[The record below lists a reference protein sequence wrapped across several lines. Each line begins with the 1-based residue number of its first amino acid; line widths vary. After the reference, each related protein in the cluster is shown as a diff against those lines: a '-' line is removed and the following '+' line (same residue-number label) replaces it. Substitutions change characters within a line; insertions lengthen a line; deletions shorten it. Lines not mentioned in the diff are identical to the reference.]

1 MLGVLAVTTLADF
14 PVVTVRIRGV
24 LDFEAAPEVRKA
36 LRKQLA
42 DQPAVLVLDLADVVL
57 ARPAALSVLRSAIRA
72 ATDGPAGVPIV
83 IIAPDPRIHD
93 ALRRSGFDRQV
104 YVAGSAAEAAE
115 LAARHPAPLRHV
127 LRGLLPQPG
136 TLREARQAVGAACGS
151 WGVSGVSLE
160 AELVAGELVTNA
172 IEHARTVFD
181 VTIAYRVP
189 YIHLAIRD
197 GCPRPPRQ
205 TGPDTS
211 VSARGRGLLV
221 VDNIAAA
228 WGSVPSGSGKVV
240 WATIR
245 ATGQD
250 REPPAAHEAVVIR
263 PDRWA

>member
-1 MLGVLAVTTLADF
+1 
-14 PVVTVRIRGV
+14 
-24 LDFEAAPEVRKA
+24 
-36 LRKQLA
+36 
-42 DQPAVLVLDLADVVL
+42 
-57 ARPAALSVLRSAIRA
+57 
-72 ATDGPAGVPIV
+72 VPIV
-83 IIAPDPRIHD
+83 IIAPDPPIHA

-104 YVAGSAAEAAE
+104 HVARSAAEAAE
-115 LAARHPAPLRHV
+115 LVTRHPAPLRHV
-127 LRGLLPQPG
+127 LHGLLPEPR

-151 WGVSGVSLE
+151 WGVPGVSLE

-181 VTIAYRVP
+181 VTVAYRVP
-189 YIHLAIRD
+189 YIHLAVRD

-221 VDNIAAA
+221 VDSIAAA